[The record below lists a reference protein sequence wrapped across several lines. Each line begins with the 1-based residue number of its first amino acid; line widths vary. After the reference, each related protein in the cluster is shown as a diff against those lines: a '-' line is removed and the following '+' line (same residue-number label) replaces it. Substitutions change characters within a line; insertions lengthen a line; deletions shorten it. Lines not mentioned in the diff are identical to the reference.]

1 MAIQEP
7 YEQSLF
13 LLVHVAYLQAFTD
26 VNKRTARLAANI
38 PLVTRNRVPLSF
50 NAIEKDDYA
59 SAMLAVYEL
68 NDPRPLLELYRVS
81 YLRGCQEYDAT
92 AEALGVDAVRVR
104 YRAQRRDVLRGVIQE
119 RLAGQ
124 ALMSRLREAA
134 EAIPA
139 ADRAAYLRDLEEDVR
154 ELSPQRLAGL
164 GVTREEYQRWRDR
177 QTEPPSPEPAPDP
190 FPVW

>member
-1 MAIQEP
+1 M
-7 YEQSLF
+7 
-13 LLVHVAYLQAFTD
+13 
-26 VNKRTARLAANI
+26 
-38 PLVTRNRVPLSF
+38 
-50 NAIEKDDYA
+50 
-59 SAMLAVYEL
+59 
-68 NDPRPLLELYRVS
+68 
-81 YLRGCQEYDAT
+81 
-92 AEALGVDAVRVR
+92 DAVRVR

-177 QTEPPSPEPAPDP
+177 QTEPPSP
-190 FPVW
+190 